1 MHHVISGALFILDI
15 GEKMPLIQATII
27 EGRTQEQK
35 DAFFKGVAEVASKTL
50 NAPLPSIRVVITE
63 VPAEHWSIGGVNKA
77 QIDADKVK

>member
-1 MHHVISGALFILDI
+1 
-15 GEKMPLIQATII
+15 MPLIQATII

-35 DAFFKGVAEVASKTL
+35 DAFFEGVADVASKTL

-77 QIDADKVK
+77 ILDSKNSKK

>member
-1 MHHVISGALFILDI
+1 
-15 GEKMPLIQATII
+15 MPLIQATII

-50 NAPLPSIRVVITE
+50 NAPLPSIRIVITE

-77 QIDADKVK
+77 QLDADKAK

>member
-1 MHHVISGALFILDI
+1 
-15 GEKMPLIQATII
+15 MPLIQATII

-35 DAFFKGVAEVASKTL
+35 DAFFEGVAKVASETL

-77 QIDADKVK
+77 TLDAQKVSK